1 MWSSSTFWEFAQ
13 SYIATARLLSVLS
26 ALDLLFSV
34 IFKACGT
41 VSWLTARV
49 DRSQPA
55 CVVLSDRSPPHCLTS
70 RWASTAGRPKLLETS
85 QSSRASESEREK
97 EIRMCHKECVSKCE
111 SEMLCAY
118 VCLGEICIKW
128 DSVWPQ
134 TMTLFNWTETA
145 WLSTFYATQVN
156 LSA

>member
-1 MWSSSTFWEFAQ
+1 MKFAH
-13 SYIATARLLSVLS
+13 SYIATARLLSVRS

-49 DRSQPA
+49 DRSQQA
-55 CVVLSDRSPPHCLTS
+55 CVLSDRSCPPPHCVSDLQMSEHCRQTEAA
-70 RWASTAGRPKLLETS
+70 WDITIK
-85 QSSRASESEREK
+85 QSECECKRDGK

-118 VCLGEICIKW
+118 VCLGEICSKW

-134 TMTLFNWTETA
+134 TMTLFNWTETT
-145 WLSTFYATQVN
+145 WLSTFYAT
-156 LSA
+156 